1 MKNESYVEAM
11 VDAVCSDCARNM
23 GWKPKDK
30 VVGVWPGKCDVCG
43 KNRSLTSLHHDWEKG
58 ETK

>member
-1 MKNESYVEAM
+1 MKNESYVESK

-23 GWKPKDK
+23 GWKPKGK
-30 VVGVWPGKCDVCG
+30 LFCVWPGKCDVCG
-43 KNRSLTSLHHDWEKG
+43 KKKTFISFHHDWEKG

>member
-1 MKNESYVEAM
+1 MKNESYVESK

-43 KNRSLTSLHHDWEKG
+43 KKRPLTSLHHDWVKG